1 MRTFKFLALIAITLM
16 ITACGGPGDNVK
28 FESNTIMYNG
38 EPTLEIEEAT
48 LTMEST
54 ECKSGAVTFTED
66 RPVLR
71 VTFKVLKK
79 VDEKVIYGNLGFQAY
94 DADGSKLK
102 KLKFNVG
109 IAGHDHDQA
118 VKLGELMNKEVGT
131 TETIKFGPIKKG
143 ERFMNFELDKLDMF
157 KVSIELSPYTQKDSD
172 NYHKKYGL
180 DSTGDSYTS
189 FSDEEE

>member
-1 MRTFKFLALIAITLM
+1 MKRFIQLVFMVITLVM
-16 ITACGGPGDNVK
+16 TACGGSDDNVK
-28 FESNTIMYNG
+28 FESNTIMYKG
-38 EPTLEIEEAT
+38 EPTLEIENAT

-79 VDEKVIYGNLGFQAY
+79 VDEKVIYGNLGFQGY
-94 DADGSKLK
+94 DTDGSKLK

-109 IAGHDHDQA
+109 VAGHDHDQA

-131 TETIKFGPIKKG
+131 TETIKFGPNKKG
-143 ERFMNFELDKLDMF
+143 ERFMNFEIEKLDMF
-157 KVSIELSPYTQKDSD
+157 KVSIELSPYTQQESD
-172 NYHKKYGL
+172 DYHKRYSL
-180 DSTGDSYTS
+180 DSTEDSNPS
-189 FSDEEE
+189 SSDAEE

>member
-1 MRTFKFLALIAITLM
+1 MRTFKLLALIAIALM
-16 ITACGGPGDNVK
+16 ITACGGSGDNVK

-79 VDEKVIYGNLGFQAY
+79 VDEKVIY
-94 DADGSKLK
+94 S
-102 KLKFNVG
+102 
-109 IAGHDHDQA
+109 
-118 VKLGELMNKEVGT
+118 
-131 TETIKFGPIKKG
+131 
-143 ERFMNFELDKLDMF
+143 
-157 KVSIELSPYTQKDSD
+157 
-172 NYHKKYGL
+172 
-180 DSTGDSYTS
+180 S
-189 FSDEEE
+189 FAS